1 MTASQA
7 EAPLSRSPVRPLA
20 EPSSKPRIDWV
31 DVAKGICI
39 VMVVMMHSTLGV
51 EKAAGAEG
59 WMHYFVAFAK
69 PFRMPDFFLISGLFL
84 ALVIDR
90 DWRLYLDR
98 KVVHFA
104 YFYVLW
110 LLIQGT
116 FKWPAIALDQGLAAV
131 VHAFLLALVD
141 PFGTL
146 WFIYLLPIFFVFA
159 KLVKDLPPLIV
170 LAFAA
175 ALEMLPVE
183 TGWMVPDEFCAR
195 LFYVML
201 GWYAARYV
209 FTIAEWARTHR
220 GLAMVGLAAWALTN
234 GLAVFGGV
242 SEWPVVSLALGTAGA
257 MAIVSGAA
265 LMAGS
270 AAAEPL
276 RYAGERSIVIYLAF
290 FLPMAATRAVLLKT
304 GIVTDIGL
312 IALIVTTV
320 GVVAPLALHWV
331 VKKTGWGLFLFE
343 RPMAFH
349 IDQPARRE
357 TRLQPAK

>member
-1 MTASQA
+1 MMRTAPAAQA
-7 EAPLSRSPVRPLA
+7 ASVA
-20 EPSSKPRIDWV
+20 TTTPRIDWV
-31 DVAKGICI
+31 DVAKGVCI

-59 WMHYFVAFAK
+59 FMHYAVAFAR

-104 YFYVLW
+104 YFYLLW
-110 LLIQGT
+110 LVIQGA
-116 FKWPAIALDQGLAAV
+116 FKWPGLALEEGGSAV
-131 VHAFLLALVD
+131 AHAFLLALVD

-159 KLVKDLPPLIV
+159 KLVRRVPAPIV

-175 ALEMLPVE
+175 ALESLQLQ

-201 GWYAARYV
+201 GWHAAPLI
-209 FTIAEWARTHR
+209 FAFAERARSQKR
-220 GLAMVGLAAWALTN
+220 LTVA
-234 GLAVFGGV
+234 GLAVWALANGCAVVSGV
-242 SEWPVVSLALGTAGA
+242 ATMPGVSLALGTAGA
-257 MAIVSGAA
+257 LAVVAIAA
-265 LMAGS
+265 LIAGRRV
-270 AAAEPL
+270 AEPL
-276 RYAGERSIVIYLAF
+276 RYAGERSLVVYLAF

-304 GIVTDIGL
+304 GVIPDVGW
-312 IALIVTTV
+312 IALIVTSA
-320 GVVAPLALHWV
+320 GVVLPLASHWLV
-331 VKKTGWGLFLFE
+331 MRFGWGVFLFE
-343 RPMAFH
+343 RPRPFRIEGRQEAKPERP
-349 IDQPARRE
+349 Q
-357 TRLQPAK
+357 LQPAE

>member
-1 MTASQA
+1 MSASHA
-7 EAPLSRSPVRPLA
+7 EAPLA
-20 EPSSKPRIDWV
+20 KPRVDWV
-31 DVAKGICI
+31 DIAKGVCI

-59 WMHYFVAFAK
+59 FMHYAVAYAK

-110 LLIQGT
+110 LLIQGA
-116 FKWPAIALDQGLAAV
+116 FKWPGLALEEGAGAV
-131 VHAFLLALVD
+131 VHAFLLALVE

-159 KLVKDLPPLIV
+159 KLVKDIHPLIV

-175 ALEMLPVE
+175 ALEMLPIE
-183 TGWMVPDEFCAR
+183 TGWTVPDEFCSR

-201 GWYAARYV
+201 GWYAARHV
-209 FTIAEWARTHR
+209 FAIAEWARTHR
-220 GLAMVGLAAWALTN
+220 GLALAGLAAWAVLN
-234 GLAVFGGV
+234 GVAVFGGV
-242 SEWPVVSLALGTAGA
+242 SEWPVASLALGTAGA
-257 MAIVSGAA
+257 LAIVSAAA

-276 RYAGERSIVIYLAF
+276 RIAGERSIVIYLAF
-290 FLPMAATRAVLLKT
+290 FLPMAVTRTILLKT
-304 GIVTDIGL
+304 GIVTDIGW
-312 IALIVTTV
+312 IALIVTTA
-320 GVVAPLALHWV
+320 GVVTPLVLHWLV
-331 VKKTGWGLFLFE
+331 MKTGWGAFLFE
-343 RPMAFH
+343 RPAAFH
-349 IDQPARRE
+349 IDRAAPPAGRRLRHAQVTGD
-357 TRLQPAK
+357 TRLS